1 MVELVAVNKMGVP
14 NIAMIFGP
22 TLMSNENVST
32 GLVFLGA
39 SNLGMDHY
47 LFVRWGGAENKNVQG
62 TPWGKINPVLFTIQ
76 VLFFDVKTFLHKL

>member
-1 MVELVAVNKMGVP
+1 VVQLVAVNKMGVP

-47 LFVRWGGAENKNVQG
+47 LFVGWGGKQKRSRDPMGKNPPSAIYYPG
-62 TPWGKINPVLFTIQ
+62 PVF
-76 VLFFDVKTFLHKL
+76 